1 MNTNIQSINPNL
13 QSTLATQTGET
24 DTAKTA
30 AAQTSPLLAGASVT
44 VTSGATSDLEKLVA
58 RLKSESED
66 TKASLSKMRLASI
79 LDSYASRFGALNAE
93 QAQALTDITTNNTA
107 IAQKEQDLKKVQ
119 KELSAAQ
126 AQSLVMQTQ
135 IESLERAVA
144 QAIED
149 GKIHRKTV
157 QKLKE
162 QLARD
167 VDNEDLRAQVE
178 EAEAALANSEKA
190 LATAQADLAA
200 AQAAA
205 GANNSRI
212 QELKGKVDTIKG
224 AIDALEAKNRA
235 LAAKLDPSTLTKVL
249 SILGENVLDATPER
263 AESATERKK
272 AEEKELA
279 NNPANLIREA
289 MDKADDALLDTIE
302 KKRENPV

>member
-126 AQSLVMQTQ
+126 SQSLVMQTQ

-167 VDNEDLRAQVE
+167 VGNEDLRAQVE

-205 GANNSRI
+205 GANNSNI
-212 QELKGKVDTIKG
+212 QVLKGKVETVEGEIS
-224 AIDALEAKNRA
+224 ALESKNRE

-263 AESATERKK
+263 AESAAERKK

>member
-24 DTAKTA
+24 DAAKTA

-167 VDNEDLRAQVE
+167 VDNEELRAQVE

-205 GANNSRI
+205 GANNSNI
-212 QELKGKVDTIKG
+212 QVLKGKVETVEGEIS
-224 AIDALEAKNRA
+224 ALESKNRA

-263 AESATERKK
+263 AESAAERKK

>member
-13 QSTLATQTGET
+13 QSTLATQTGGPGAE
-24 DTAKTA
+24 KTA
-30 AAQTSPLLAGASVT
+30 TQAAPLLAGASVT
-44 VTSGATSDLEKLVA
+44 VTSAATTDLEKLVA

-126 AQSLVMQTQ
+126 SHSLVMQTQ

-263 AESATERKK
+263 AESAAERKK

>member
-167 VDNEDLRAQVE
+167 VDNEELRAQVE

-205 GANNSRI
+205 GANNSNI
-212 QELKGKVDTIKG
+212 QVLKGKVETVEGEIS
-224 AIDALEAKNRA
+224 ALESKNRA

-263 AESATERKK
+263 AESAAERKK

>member
-205 GANNSRI
+205 GANNSNI
-212 QELKGKVDTIKG
+212 QVLKGKVETIEG
-224 AIDALEAKNRA
+224 EISALESKNRA

-249 SILGENVLDATPER
+249 AILGENVLDATPER
-263 AESATERKK
+263 AESAAERKK

>member
-13 QSTLATQTGET
+13 QSTLATQTGGPGAE
-24 DTAKTA
+24 KTA
-30 AAQTSPLLAGASVT
+30 AQAAPLLAGASVT
-44 VTSGATSDLEKLVA
+44 VTSAATTDLEKLVA
-58 RLKSESED
+58 RLKGESED

-107 IAQKEQDLKKVQ
+107 IAQKEQDLKKAQ

-167 VDNEDLRAQVE
+167 VDNEELRAQVE

-205 GANNSRI
+205 GANNSNI
-212 QELKGKVDTIKG
+212 QVLKGKVETVEGEIS
-224 AIDALEAKNRA
+224 ALESKNRA

-263 AESATERKK
+263 AESTAERKK